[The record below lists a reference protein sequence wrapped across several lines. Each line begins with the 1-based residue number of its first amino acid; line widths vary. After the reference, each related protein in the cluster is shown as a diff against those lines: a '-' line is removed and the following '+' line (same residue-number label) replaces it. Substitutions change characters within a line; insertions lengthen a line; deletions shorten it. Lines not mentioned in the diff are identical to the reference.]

1 MKIEPNRKII
11 LDLLKNKAALKQDIA
26 EDTTAIFEMLKKT
39 IDVELESLK
48 EHVKDPRVRLFSKEI
63 GAFEKHLYV
72 GSDVLIFHQHNNV
85 FRLPDD
91 NPLWGTSYF
100 KQDESRGYFGILYIY
115 NFLAQSL
122 IQNRIYDQ
130 GYLIGRIFFNKD
142 RHFMVEGKGQ
152 LGTLFRDPES
162 MVLDENAL
170 KLIVQLSCV
179 FAIDFELLVPPFEMI
194 ATMTVEESKVI
205 SNNLQMQTGK
215 RLGFKMQSDENDIM

>member
-11 LDLLKNKAALKQDIA
+11 LELLKNKAALKQDIA
-26 EDTTAIFEMLKKT
+26 EDTSVIFEMLKKV
-39 IDVELESLK
+39 IDEELEGLK
-48 EHVKDPRVRLFSKEI
+48 GHVKDPRVRLFSKEI
-63 GAFEKHLYV
+63 GIFEKHLYV

-100 KQDESRGYFGILYIY
+100 KADESRGYFGILYIY

-122 IQNRIYDQ
+122 IQNRLYDQ
-130 GYLIGRIFFNKD
+130 GYLIGRVFFNKD

-194 ATMTVEESKVI
+194 STMTVEESKVI

-215 RLGFKMQSDENDIM
+215 RLGFKMKSDENEII